1 MASTREVRNQIGPLL
16 DRLIVQLDNE
26 GSATQ
31 RAYFARIRRSLY
43 GARHSWDL
51 ATPMRELST
60 TSAVGFKFSNDADA
74 LITRILEK
82 AAALADELADSGSPR
97 PPSGAR
103 H

>member
-1 MASTREVRNQIGPLL
+1 MASTTQARNQIGPLL
-16 DRLIVQLDNE
+16 DQLINQLDVE

-51 ATPMRELST
+51 ATPIRELAT
-60 TSAVGFKFSNDADA
+60 TTAVGFKFSNDADA
-74 LITRILEK
+74 LIHRILEK
-82 AAALADELADSGSPR
+82 AEALANEQDYPPAPR
-97 PPSGAR
+97 